1 MCQLRLEALTKIA
14 PGAVAVVNKQALVDA
29 INRAAEKFFIN
40 ATPRRLR
47 YFVAQMAFETA
58 DFTKFEE
65 NLNHTGWSLADTWP
79 GRFGIPDGTDANGK
93 TKYVKENDNKGRL
106 RNRPNAKALSLVG
119 NPQAIANN
127 AYANRFGNG
136 DEASGDGWRY
146 RGRGGLHTTFK
157 ANYLAAST
165 ALYGDDRLVRNP
177 DALSDT
183 VTYEAV
189 FLSAGQFWK
198 DNSLNSLA
206 DLDQW
211 TKLTGVIN
219 GSTVTAE
226 ARKPWLRRA
235 NENIP

>member
-1 MCQLRLEALTKIA
+1 MMCKLRLEALTKIA
-14 PGAVAVVNKQALVDA
+14 PGAVKVVNKQALVDA
-29 INRAAEKFFIN
+29 INAAAEKFFIN

-47 YFVAQMAFETA
+47 YFVAQMAFETL

-65 NLNHTGWSLADTWP
+65 DLYYTDPARVAAIFKSGFDLNKNQKVDPEEIEFA
-79 GRFGIPDGTDANGK
+79 
-93 TKYVKENDNKGRL
+93 KGYIR
-106 RNRPNAKALSLVG
+106 
-119 NPQAIANN
+119 NPQKLANR

-136 DEASGDGWRY
+136 DEASGDGWNY
-146 RGRGGLHTTFK
+146 RGRGGMHTTFK
-157 ANYLAAST
+157 ANYLKASI

-183 VTYEAV
+183 QTYEAA
-189 FLSAGQFWK
+189 FMSAGQFWK
-198 DNSLNSLA
+198 DNSLNVLA
-206 DLDQW
+206 DADAW

-219 GSTVTAE
+219 GSTSTAE